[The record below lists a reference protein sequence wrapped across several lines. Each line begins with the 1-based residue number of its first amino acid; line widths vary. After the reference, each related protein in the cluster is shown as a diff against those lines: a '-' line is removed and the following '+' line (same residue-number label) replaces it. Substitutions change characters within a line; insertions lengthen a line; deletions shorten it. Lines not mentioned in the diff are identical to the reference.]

1 MRSRTSNVRV
11 RNDWSRKSAN
21 SVIRSR
27 TTSCIVAA
35 GGQHRLRTTRPP
47 AVADIAGGGQPGAH
61 LTMLRARDVYE
72 LRRDAP
78 PRKGRIWRRLRQ
90 ITTFVT
96 LLESIAEGGERLMIV
111 NKTTDETVGELRQ
124 RFANEFYDTK
134 IREDLLTLSA
144 SAFAEEW
151 ISARA
156 I

>member
-1 MRSRTSNVRV
+1 
-11 RNDWSRKSAN
+11 
-21 SVIRSR
+21 
-27 TTSCIVAA
+27 
-35 GGQHRLRTTRPP
+35 
-47 AVADIAGGGQPGAH
+47 
-61 LTMLRARDVYE
+61 MLRARDVYE

-90 ITTFVT
+90 ITAFVT

-111 NKTTDETVGELRQ
+111 NKTTGETVGELRQ

-151 ISARA
+151 ITARA